1 MEKVTNKMNIAI
13 SKFNKF
19 DKLITFIGMKA
30 FNISQSNVK
39 PSFTPLIL
47 SILVAP
53 IFLDPKDLGHPFKNF
68 EITNQMEL
76 IQKDSILKLN
86 IVQDL

>member
-1 MEKVTNKMNIAI
+1 MAI
-13 SKFNKF
+13 SKLNEF

-39 PSFTPLIL
+39 NPSFMPLIL

-53 IFLDPKDLGHPFKNF
+53 IFLDPKDLGSSLLRIF
-68 EITNQMEL
+68 EITKPNG
-76 IQKDSILKLN
+76 IDPKR
-86 IVQDL
+86 

>member
-1 MEKVTNKMNIAI
+1 MAI
-13 SKFNKF
+13 SKFNEF

-39 PSFTPLIL
+39 NPSFAPLIL

-53 IFLDPKDLGHPFKNF
+53 IFLDPKDLGSSFLRIF
-68 EITNQMEL
+68 EITKPNG
-76 IQKDSILKLN
+76 IDPKR
-86 IVQDL
+86 